1 VLVPSELKLQRNLK
15 KRDIMEKKQSFNNY
29 KTAVEKELN
38 KLYSDSKR
46 NQKLLKETEIYLH
59 FLYENNYSSSEAVV
73 AIVSGL

>member
-1 VLVPSELKLQRNLK
+1 
-15 KRDIMEKKQSFNNY
+15 MEKKQSFNNY